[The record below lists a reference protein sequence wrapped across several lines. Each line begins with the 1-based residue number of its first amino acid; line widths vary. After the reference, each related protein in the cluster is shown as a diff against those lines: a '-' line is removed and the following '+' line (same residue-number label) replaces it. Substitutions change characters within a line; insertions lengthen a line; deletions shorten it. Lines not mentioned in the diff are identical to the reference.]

1 MCGFVGKTVL
11 ITGASG
17 GIGSAVARRFAQSG
31 ATTILLHCNKNVSVV
46 RELAVEI
53 AALGVQVEIF
63 VADFYEQTDLE
74 KFIFDV
80 TNKFSRI
87 DILVNAV
94 GADLM
99 VAEISCRSFEERL
112 LSIFEL
118 DVFAT
123 IRVSRRICDLMKEHG
138 GGTIFFFGWDG
149 VEYGW
154 SGETAQLYGAAKGAI
169 QGFARSL
176 AETVSPLIRIRSI
189 SLGWIRTSW
198 GAKSDGNFTK
208 RVQNDSLMERWGEPC
223 EVAESVVFLASES
236 ANYFDGTNIRLNGGK
251 RGTRK

>member
-1 MCGFVGKTVL
+1 ML

-17 GIGSAVARRFAQSG
+17 GIGGAVARRFAQSG
-31 ATTILLHCNKNVSVV
+31 AATILLHCNKNVDVV
-46 RELAVEI
+46 RRLAKEI
-53 AALGVQVEIF
+53 EVLGAVAEIF
-63 VADFYEQTDLE
+63 IANFQDQNDLE
-74 KFIFDV
+74 KFISDV
-80 TNKFSRI
+80 VNKVARI
-87 DILVNAV
+87 DILINAV

-99 VAEISCRSFEERL
+99 DSEFSCSSFGERL
-112 LSIFEL
+112 RSIFEL

-123 IRVSRRICDLMKEHG
+123 ISVSRRICDLMREQE

-154 SGETAQLYGAAKGAI
+154 SGETAQLYGSAKGAI

-189 SLGWIRTSW
+189 SLGWIKTSW
-198 GAKSDGNFTK
+198 GAKSEDDFTR

-251 RGTRK
+251 RGTKK

>member
-17 GIGSAVARRFAQSG
+17 GIGSAVARRFARSG
-31 ATTILLHCNKNVSVV
+31 VATILLHCNKNVGVV

-53 AALGVQVEIF
+53 LALGVKVEIF
-63 VADFYEQTDLE
+63 VADFHEQTDLE
-74 KFIFDV
+74 RFIFDV

-99 VAEISCRSFEERL
+99 VPANSCRSFEERL
-112 LSIFEL
+112 FSIFGL

-123 IRVSRRICDLMKEHG
+123 IRVSRRICDLMKEHE

-198 GAKSDGNFTK
+198 GAKSDENFTK

-223 EVAESVVFLASES
+223 EIAESVVFLASES